1 MDFHQLL
8 AKMQELDTPA
18 TPAVQPEAAVQ
29 ECGEP
34 MGMPPSMSPSTP
46 PHNPPSLSVN
56 LNAQGMD
63 DIESIMKLM
72 TKVNPDMINQPS
84 NPAPAASM
92 ISLPSLGNLDSGPL
106 KMLPDL
112 DSEPE
117 GEPMSIPGADKMNG
131 GDEVSKP
138 EGDLDNDGD
147 HDMDDHDMEKDD
159 EEETDETRYAP
170 GEYGGE
176 HDPDP
181 ESEPKGKNPF
191 PFADDEQEDEEEKDE
206 AFANAPTGAPD
217 VQYKDAEYM
226 TKDLAG
232 GMNRE
237 KQQFKHSYRAGDNPM
252 SMSESDLRAYI
263 KAELAQRL
271 EEAKTRLSK

>member
-18 TPAVQPEAAVQ
+18 TPAVQPEASVQ

-34 MGMPPSMSPSTP
+34 MGMTPPMGATQP

-63 DIESIMKLM
+63 DIEAIMKLM

-84 NPAPAASM
+84 PAAAPVATMSP
-92 ISLPSLGNLDSGPL
+92 IPSLGSLGNLDSGPL

-112 DSEPE
+112 DNEPK
-117 GEPMSIPGADKMNG
+117 GEPMDEPGDDKMNG
-131 GDEVSKP
+131 PDNVSIAQ
-138 EGDLDNDGD
+138 GDLDNDGD
-147 HDMDDHDMEKDD
+147 HDMDDHEMEKDH
-159 EEETDETRYAP
+159 E
-170 GEYGGE
+170 
-176 HDPDP
+176 
-181 ESEPKGKNPF
+181 
-191 PFADDEQEDEEEKDE
+191 DDEDEAFNPEPQEDEAEEDEEEQEE
-206 AFANAPTGAPD
+206 AFGNSPIGASD
-217 VQYKDAEYM
+217 VQYKDTEYM
-226 TKDLAG
+226 VKDLAG

-271 EEAKTRLSK
+271 EEAKTKLSK